1 MDTDNMIMN
10 LMRTLIFS
18 ACTAIA
24 LTTSA
29 ATKDDGRLKLDCADP
44 VNSGR
49 HVVKETV
56 GPIYVSGADDSQLK
70 TAAAAMDSF
79 VTGAAYCQM
88 ELQSRPEKVSSDLIA
103 EWRSLNQWLNRL
115 ADRLDHSVID
125 PSNLG
130 WRDEYSLFAEV
141 YEFEP

>member
-1 MDTDNMIMN
+1 MMTN
-10 LMRTLIFS
+10 LMRALIFS
-18 ACTAIA
+18 VCAAIA
-24 LTTSA
+24 MTSSA
-29 ATKDDGRLKLDCADP
+29 ATKDDDRLKLDCADP

-88 ELQSRPEKVSSDLIA
+88 ELQSRPEKVSGDLIA

-115 ADRLDHSVID
+115 ADRLDSSVMD
-125 PSNLG
+125 PNNLG

>member
-1 MDTDNMIMN
+1 
-10 LMRTLIFS
+10 MRIFIFS
-18 ACTAIA
+18 LCAAI
-24 LTTSA
+24 TISVSA
-29 ATKDDGRLKLDCADP
+29 ATKDNEPSKLDCADP

-49 HVVKETV
+49 LVVKETV
-56 GPIYVSGADDSQLK
+56 GPMYVSGADDSQLK

-88 ELQSRPEKVSSDLIA
+88 ELQSRPERVSSDLIA

-115 ADRLDHSVID
+115 ADRLDSGVTNPKD
-125 PSNLG
+125 LG
-130 WRDEYSLFAEV
+130 WRDEYSLFAEI